1 MVVTFPLHNRCQ
13 KGLIPLMFH
22 SSKDEFLLPFPKR
35 TAGEFFTISIPL
47 SLWNTQLLLSWC
59 NRRDRATQ
67 ERKASASPHYTLTPS
82 PPPLCTNSKTVFL
95 VLGYLSLNSKELHS
109 LWAEGSQI
117 HFLPRWPSGSLAL
130 SMPSSF
136 GKASSFSVSQS
147 SPIVASFNCR
157 EKGKYLTQACRIVQV
172 PGRKAF
178 RVKPKLP
185 LRDSKMGFFTF
196 LKILSKISKSSS
208 TVYHKACDWA
218 KRLVSLCTQKSIYI
232 D

>member
-1 MVVTFPLHNRCQ
+1 MNFFCHSQSVQKVNSSPFPSHSHCGTHNCYSAGVTGESELHKRG
-13 KGLIPLMFH
+13 KRL
-22 SSKDEFLLPFPKR
+22 LLP
-35 TAGEFFTISIPL
+35 TI
-47 SLWNTQLLLSWC
+47 LW
-59 NRRDRATQ
+59 
-67 ERKASASPHYTLTPS
+67 H
-82 PPPLCTNSKTVFL
+82 PPPHLCTNSKTVFL

-109 LWAEGSQI
+109 LWAKGSQI

-130 SMPSSF
+130 PMPSSF

-185 LRDSKMGFFTF
+185 LRDSKMQLFYLF
-196 LKILSKISKSSS
+196 KNS
-208 TVYHKACDWA
+208 
-218 KRLVSLCTQKSIYI
+218 
-232 D
+232 